1 MPKKYYDGFII
12 FDTLSE
18 HLKGKKL
25 FELIQAFADAKGV
38 DAEPVRHGKWI
49 KYAPAD
55 FPYPYHHDDYVSGL
69 RMTDTPYAI
78 QDVTNKDN
86 PLMIEVE
93 YGDLGKKKM
102 IEMLTDW
109 AERRKE

>member
-1 MPKKYYDGFII
+1 MKWLVY
-12 FDTLSE
+12 
-18 HLKGKKL
+18 
-25 FELIQAFADAKGV
+25 AFYPNLGV
-38 DAEPVRHGKWI
+38 PVRVL
-49 KYAPAD
+49 D
-55 FPYPYHHDDYVSGL
+55 FNSKREMFDYVSGL

-109 AERRKE
+109 AERREE

>member
-1 MPKKYYDGFII
+1 MKYLVY
-12 FDTLSE
+12 
-18 HLKGKKL
+18 
-25 FELIQAFADAKGV
+25 AFYPNLGV
-38 DAEPVRHGKWI
+38 PVRVL
-49 KYAPAD
+49 D
-55 FPYPYHHDDYVSGL
+55 FNRKREMFDYVSGL

-109 AERRKE
+109 AERETE

>member
-1 MPKKYYDGFII
+1 MKWLVY
-12 FDTLSE
+12 
-18 HLKGKKL
+18 
-25 FELIQAFADAKGV
+25 AFYPNLGI
-38 DAEPVRHGKWI
+38 PVRVL
-49 KYAPAD
+49 D
-55 FPYPYHHDDYVSGL
+55 FNSKREMFDYVSGL
-69 RMTDTPYAI
+69 RMTDTPYAV

-109 AERRKE
+109 AEREAE

>member
-1 MPKKYYDGFII
+1 MKWLVYAFYP
-12 FDTLSE
+12 
-18 HLKGKKL
+18 HLG
-25 FELIQAFADAKGV
+25 I
-38 DAEPVRHGKWI
+38 PVRVL
-49 KYAPAD
+49 D
-55 FPYPYHHDDYVSGL
+55 FNRKGELLDYVSGL

-86 PLMIEVE
+86 PLMVGVE

-109 AERRKE
+109 AERRGE

>member
-1 MPKKYYDGFII
+1 MKWLVY
-12 FDTLSE
+12 
-18 HLKGKKL
+18 
-25 FELIQAFADAKGV
+25 AFYPNLGV
-38 DAEPVRHGKWI
+38 PVRVL
-49 KYAPAD
+49 D
-55 FPYPYHHDDYVSGL
+55 FNRKREMFDYVSGL

-109 AERRKE
+109 AERKKE

>member
-1 MPKKYYDGFII
+1 MKYLVY
-12 FDTLSE
+12 
-18 HLKGKKL
+18 
-25 FELIQAFADAKGV
+25 AFYPNLGI
-38 DAEPVRHGKWI
+38 PVRVL
-49 KYAPAD
+49 D
-55 FPYPYHHDDYVSGL
+55 FNRKDELLDYVSGL
-69 RMTDTPYAI
+69 RMTDTPYAV

-109 AERRKE
+109 AEMETE

>member
-1 MPKKYYDGFII
+1 MKYLVY
-12 FDTLSE
+12 
-18 HLKGKKL
+18 
-25 FELIQAFADAKGV
+25 AFYPNLGV
-38 DAEPVRHGKWI
+38 PVRVL
-49 KYAPAD
+49 D
-55 FPYPYHHDDYVSGL
+55 FNRKGELLDYVSGL

-109 AERRKE
+109 AERRTE

>member
-1 MPKKYYDGFII
+1 MKWLVYAFYP
-12 FDTLSE
+12 
-18 HLKGKKL
+18 HLG
-25 FELIQAFADAKGV
+25 I
-38 DAEPVRHGKWI
+38 PVRVL
-49 KYAPAD
+49 D
-55 FPYPYHHDDYVSGL
+55 FNSKREMFDYVSGL

-93 YGDLGKKKM
+93 YGDLGKKKI

-109 AERRKE
+109 AERKEE

>member
-1 MPKKYYDGFII
+1 MKWLVY
-12 FDTLSE
+12 
-18 HLKGKKL
+18 
-25 FELIQAFADAKGV
+25 AFYPRLGI
-38 DAEPVRHGKWI
+38 PVRVL
-49 KYAPAD
+49 D
-55 FPYPYHHDDYVSGL
+55 FNSKRKMFDYVSGL

-109 AERRKE
+109 AERKEDTR

>member
-1 MPKKYYDGFII
+1 MKYLVY
-12 FDTLSE
+12 
-18 HLKGKKL
+18 
-25 FELIQAFADAKGV
+25 AFYPNLGI
-38 DAEPVRHGKWI
+38 PVRVL
-49 KYAPAD
+49 D
-55 FPYPYHHDDYVSGL
+55 FNRKDELLDYVSGL
-69 RMTDTPYAI
+69 RMTDTPYAV

-109 AERRKE
+109 AERRTE

>member
-1 MPKKYYDGFII
+1 MKWLVY
-12 FDTLSE
+12 
-18 HLKGKKL
+18 
-25 FELIQAFADAKGV
+25 AFYPNLGV
-38 DAEPVRHGKWI
+38 PVRVL
-49 KYAPAD
+49 D
-55 FPYPYHHDDYVSGL
+55 FNRKREMFDYVSGL

-109 AERRKE
+109 AERRTE

>member
-1 MPKKYYDGFII
+1 MKWLVYAFYP
-12 FDTLSE
+12 
-18 HLKGKKL
+18 HLG
-25 FELIQAFADAKGV
+25 I
-38 DAEPVRHGKWI
+38 PVRVLNFNRKGELL
-49 KYAPAD
+49 
-55 FPYPYHHDDYVSGL
+55 DYVSGL

-86 PLMIEVE
+86 PKMIEVE

-109 AERRKE
+109 AERKEE

>member
-1 MPKKYYDGFII
+1 MKWLVY
-12 FDTLSE
+12 
-18 HLKGKKL
+18 
-25 FELIQAFADAKGV
+25 AFYPNLGV
-38 DAEPVRHGKWI
+38 PVRVL
-49 KYAPAD
+49 D
-55 FPYPYHHDDYVSGL
+55 FNRKREMFDYVSGL

-109 AERRKE
+109 AERKEE

>member
-1 MPKKYYDGFII
+1 MKWLVYAFYP
-12 FDTLSE
+12 
-18 HLKGKKL
+18 HLGIPVRVLDFNQKD
-25 FELIQAFADAKGV
+25 ELI
-38 DAEPVRHGKWI
+38 
-49 KYAPAD
+49 
-55 FPYPYHHDDYVSGL
+55 DYVSGL

-78 QDVTNKDN
+78 QDVSNKDN

-109 AERRKE
+109 AERKEE

>member
-1 MPKKYYDGFII
+1 MKWLVY
-12 FDTLSE
+12 
-18 HLKGKKL
+18 
-25 FELIQAFADAKGV
+25 AFYPNLGV
-38 DAEPVRHGKWI
+38 PVRVL
-49 KYAPAD
+49 D
-55 FPYPYHHDDYVSGL
+55 FNRKREMFDYVSGL

-109 AERRKE
+109 AEMRTE